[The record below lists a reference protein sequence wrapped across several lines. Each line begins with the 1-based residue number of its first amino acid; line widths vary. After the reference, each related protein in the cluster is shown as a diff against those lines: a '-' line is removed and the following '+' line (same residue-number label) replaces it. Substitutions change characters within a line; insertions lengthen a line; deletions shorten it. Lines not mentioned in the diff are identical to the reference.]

1 MANERTLLEARKRAN
16 IVRYTGD
23 KHDSH
28 IDYQPERLAD
38 IVAEFSRSA
47 LEVNVYVT
55 PDLDKCVA
63 IACFRLGVPREA
75 VNVFVYS
82 SHEIQAACYYTSTE
96 QCLIRLSSSLVNLL
110 SPEEICFVIGH
121 ELGHFLLQHSPVATS
136 TNSFEYFVFQ
146 RAKEISADRIGYFAT
161 SDGTS
166 SLRAFMKTASGLL
179 DHHLGDL
186 SERYIEQ
193 LKNLKNSKLRENPFN
208 THPPLLV
215 RAYILDKFISHVE
228 DLDFQC
234 IENSQVVEAN
244 NETDAIVSQFL
255 DQDYNEKLAELD
267 ENFRIWS
274 AAKIVC
280 SDGRFDRSEQEK
292 FKELFGD
299 ETLNKL
305 IAFIGGLGNH
315 DVMESISKK
324 IKLAE
329 DALLNFSPER
339 SSHLKSEALAD
350 LAKAF
355 Q

>member
-1 MANERTLLEARKRAN
+1 MANERTLLEARHRAN

-38 IVAEFSRSA
+38 IVDEFSRSA
-47 LEVNVYVT
+47 LEVNADVT

-63 IACFRLGVPREA
+63 ISCFRLGVPREA

-110 SPEEICFVIGH
+110 SSEEICFVVGH

-136 TNSFEYFVFQ
+136 SNSFEYFVFQ
-146 RAKEISADRIGYFAT
+146 RAKEISADRIGYFAIN
-161 SDGTS
+161 DGSS

-179 DHHLGDL
+179 DHHLGGL
-186 SERYIEQ
+186 SDRYIEQ
-193 LKNLKNSKLRENPFN
+193 LKNLKNSKLRENPFS
-208 THPPLLV
+208 THPPMLL
-215 RAYILDKFISHVE
+215 RAHILDKFISHVGN
-228 DLDFQC
+228 LDFHC
-234 IENSQVVEAN
+234 IENSQVTEAN
-244 NETDAIVSQFL
+244 NETDTIVSQFL

-280 SDGRFDRSEQEK
+280 SDGRFDRNEQEK
-292 FKELFGD
+292 FKELFGE
-299 ETLNKL
+299 ETLKKL
-305 IAFIGGLGNH
+305 IAFIGGLGND
-315 DVMESISKK
+315 DVIENISKK
-324 IKLAE
+324 IRLAE
-329 DALLNFSPER
+329 DALLKFSPER
-339 SSHLKSEALAD
+339 SSRLKSEAMAA